1 MYKYDDIKYTFEVH
15 LFTSHVPCQVTG
27 YYHILVFTDNI
38 SLYNT
43 TEAPVQLF
51 PLTKKSYISTYLVVV
66 VERGF
71 KFAWNTA
78 FLFLVPKRSH
88 LVFLI

>member
-27 YYHILVFTDNI
+27 YYHIHACTDI

-43 TEAPVQLF
+43 TEAPV
-51 PLTKKSYISTYLVVV
+51 
-66 VERGF
+66 
-71 KFAWNTA
+71 
-78 FLFLVPKRSH
+78 
-88 LVFLI
+88 